1 MEQKYK
7 NRRVALTM
15 KRLPDTEY
23 EVMHVI
29 WENPS
34 PITTTTIMDKLGN
47 ERGWAVPALI
57 SMLNR
62 LQKKGFLTS
71 EKNGKMRYYT
81 PLVREFDYLEF
92 VTKEFL
98 NKYHKGSV
106 ERFMATLYDLRK
118 ISDEQLTLLL
128 DFCRA
133 HRNDAERFVP

>member
-1 MEQKYK
+1 
-7 NRRVALTM
+7 M

-34 PITTTTIMDKLGN
+34 PITTTVIMDKLGN

-62 LQKKGFLTS
+62 LQKKGFLSS

-81 PLVREFDYLEF
+81 PLVCEFDYLEF

-98 NKYHKGSV
+98 NKYHNGSV
-106 ERFMATLYDLRK
+106 ERFIATLFDLRDLT
-118 ISDEQLTLLL
+118 DERLQRLV
-128 DFCRA
+128 DFCKA
-133 HRNDAERFVP
+133 HRGDSDRFVP

>member
-1 MEQKYK
+1 
-7 NRRVALTM
+7 M

-81 PLVREFDYLEF
+81 PLIREFDYLEF

-98 NKYHKGSV
+98 QKYHKNSMEHFV
-106 ERFMATLYDLRK
+106 SALCDLRK
-118 ISDEQLTLLL
+118 ITDDQLAKLN
-128 DFCRA
+128 DFVRA
-133 HRNDAERFVP
+133 HRNDTERFIP

>member
-1 MEQKYK
+1 
-7 NRRVALTM
+7 M

-81 PLVREFDYLEF
+81 PLIREFDYLEF

-98 NKYHKGSV
+98 QKYHENSMEHFV
-106 ERFMATLYDLRK
+106 STLCDLRK
-118 ISDEQLTLLL
+118 ITDDQLAKLN
-128 DFCRA
+128 DFVRA
-133 HRNDAERFVP
+133 HRNDTERFIP

>member
-1 MEQKYK
+1 
-7 NRRVALTM
+7 M

-34 PITTTTIMDKLGN
+34 PITTTVIMEKLGN
-47 ERGWAVPALI
+47 ARGWAVPALI

-62 LQKKGFLTS
+62 LQKKGFLAS

-92 VTKEFL
+92 VTKEIL
-98 NKYHKGSV
+98 SKYHMGSL
-106 ERFMATLYDLRK
+106 ERFFAALYDLRELSEERREK
-118 ISDEQLTLLL
+118 LAE
-128 DFCRA
+128 FCRS
-133 HRNDAERFVP
+133 HRNDQERFVP

>member
-1 MEQKYK
+1 
-7 NRRVALTM
+7 M

-34 PITTTTIMDKLGN
+34 PITTTVIMEKLGN
-47 ERGWAVPALI
+47 ARGWAVPALI

-62 LQKKGFLTS
+62 LQKKGFLES

-98 NKYHKGSV
+98 SKYHKDSV
-106 ERFMATLYDLRK
+106 ERFFATLYDLREL
-118 ISDEQLTLLL
+118 SEDQLEKLVV
-128 DFCRA
+128 FCRS
-133 HRNDAERFVP
+133 HRDDQERYIP

>member
-1 MEQKYK
+1 
-7 NRRVALTM
+7 M

-34 PITTTTIMDKLGN
+34 PITTTVIMDKLGN

-81 PLVREFDYLEF
+81 PLICEFDYLEF

-98 NKYHKGSV
+98 AKYHKNSMEHFV
-106 ERFMATLYDLRK
+106 ATLCDLRELT
-118 ISDEQLTLLL
+118 DEKLERLM
-128 DFCRA
+128 DFVRA
-133 HRNDAERFVP
+133 HRNDAERYIP